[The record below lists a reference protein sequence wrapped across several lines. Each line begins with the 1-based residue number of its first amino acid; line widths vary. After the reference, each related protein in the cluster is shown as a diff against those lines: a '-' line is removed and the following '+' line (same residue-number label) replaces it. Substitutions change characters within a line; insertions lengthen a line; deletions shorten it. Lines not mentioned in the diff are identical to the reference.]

1 MGTIICNATK
11 DTLPGEHIVWH
22 SITLSN
28 DEKAS
33 QEGTELLYEEITS
46 LWEILPDVLSE
57 VNLIPLPSA

>member
-1 MGTIICNATK
+1 MGTIICNTTK
-11 DTLPGEHIVWH
+11 DTLPGEHIVWY